1 MFGTKTKPN
10 GFPSTTQLLPLL
22 GKMGEFLKKGFEH
35 YVQMSLAGTKVSP
48 EALQTYIFIQMSSW
62 NPVLKGKK
70 ILDVETKQ
78 ALSRFLSGV
87 AINLYTDGE

>member
-1 MFGTKTKPN
+1 
-10 GFPSTTQLLPLL
+10 
-22 GKMGEFLKKGFEH
+22 MGEFLKKGFEH
-35 YVQMSLAGTKVSP
+35 YVQMSLAGTTVSP